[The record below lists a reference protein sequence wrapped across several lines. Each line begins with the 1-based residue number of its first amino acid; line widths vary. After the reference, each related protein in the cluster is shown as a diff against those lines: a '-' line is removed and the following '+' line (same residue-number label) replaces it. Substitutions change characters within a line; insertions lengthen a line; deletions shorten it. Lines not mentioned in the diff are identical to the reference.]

1 MNILKYLLP
10 CITLLFFST
19 TVVYADDHD
28 NKKYYDKDGKKYL
41 KKMWDKKGKKMGNKK
56 GKWKQ
61 GQMLG
66 GRNDLRTFISRSK
79 RARIVVLVTSDGS
92 SLTATMRSFFTNR
105 ARYTSPMPPSPMRSS
120 NSKGQIQRF

>member
-1 MNILKYLLP
+1 MHILKYLLP

-19 TVVYADDHD
+19 TVVYANDHD

-41 KKMWDKKGKKMGNKK
+41 KKMWDKKGKKTWDKK

-66 GRNDLRTFISRSK
+66 LP
-79 RARIVVLVTSDGS
+79 L
-92 SLTATMRSFFTNR
+92 
-105 ARYTSPMPPSPMRSS
+105 
-120 NSKGQIQRF
+120 